1 MLYTGK
7 LIEFKKEERAIKL
20 RDMTRIEGVPIEL
33 FRAISEY
40 AVKTKTTL
48 DRFGLPVCDSVFD
61 FDGSKYPITG
71 LFVDGSDTIVR
82 NVYFSS
88 EEELSVWRIVSAC
101 ITNTPK
107 TFLIVHYE

>member
-7 LIEFKKEERAIKL
+7 LIEFKKEECTIKL
-20 RDMTRIEGVPIEL
+20 RDMTRIKGVPIEL

-40 AVKTKTTL
+40 AVKTTL
-48 DRFGLPVCDSVFD
+48 DRFGVPVCDSEFD

-71 LFVDGSDTIVR
+71 LFVDGSDSIVR
-82 NVYFSS
+82 DVYFSS

-101 ITNTPK
+101 IINTPK
-107 TFLIVHYE
+107 SFLNVHDE